1 MFWGFKVRVVGV
13 VVLDLI
19 PIGPDPKFRCWGLG
33 VWKFRDLGLTFV
45 LVKGI
50 GLQCLELSSG
60 FKG

>member
-33 VWKFRDLGLTFV
+33 VWKFRDLGLTSRAEFRV
-45 LVKGI
+45 R
-50 GLQCLELSSG
+50 CLEL
-60 FKG
+60 